1 MPGRHCFERLPRCSL
16 AQKAL
21 YLMQSNKHKETSS
34 MNQQKR
40 QIILTG
46 LIFII
51 MLAVGYFLGS
61 LVF

>member
-1 MPGRHCFERLPRCSL
+1 
-16 AQKAL
+16 
-21 YLMQSNKHKETSS
+21 MQSNKHKETSS

>member
-1 MPGRHCFERLPRCSL
+1 
-16 AQKAL
+16 
-21 YLMQSNKHKETSS
+21 